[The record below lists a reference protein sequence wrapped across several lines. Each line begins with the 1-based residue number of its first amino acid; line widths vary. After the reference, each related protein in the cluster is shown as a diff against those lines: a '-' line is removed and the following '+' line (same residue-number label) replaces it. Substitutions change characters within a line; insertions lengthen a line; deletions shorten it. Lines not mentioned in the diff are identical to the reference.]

1 MNNLMNILN
10 LFGGMNG
17 FQQRFNSFAQN
28 FQQQSQIS
36 PQQRV
41 QQLLDSGQM
50 SQEQFN
56 QLSQIAN
63 MLTGSRRF

>member
-1 MNNLMNILN
+1 MDLFNM
-10 LFGGMNG
+10 FGGY
-17 FQQRFNSFAQN
+17 QN
-28 FQQQSQIS
+28 FQQKFNQFVANFNRQSQLT

-56 QLSQIAN
+56 HLSQMAN
-63 MLTGSRRF
+63 MITGTKKF